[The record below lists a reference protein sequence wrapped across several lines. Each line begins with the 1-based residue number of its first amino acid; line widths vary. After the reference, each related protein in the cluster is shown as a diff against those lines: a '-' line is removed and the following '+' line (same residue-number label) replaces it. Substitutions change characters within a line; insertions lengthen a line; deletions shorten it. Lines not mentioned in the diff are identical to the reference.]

1 MSGVEIDWK
10 VLIGQ
15 IVNFSILFFVLK
27 FFVYRPFLDLL
38 KKRRERIEEGINKS
52 IEAEKKL
59 SKLDEVK
66 KRMEEKN
73 EEERR
78 KILAKSEEEAKKRA
92 EESMR
97 KTEAEKDALLAKAR
111 KEAEDLKEKEKEETK
126 KETIEN
132 AFSLTEKILKESIDE
147 KKGRQIAEDFLK
159 KLKV

>member
-73 EEERR
+73 EEDRR